1 MAFIAGIDIGSV
13 TTKCVIL
20 ADADVK
26 ARTLTRTGVDPE
38 KAVDTVVCEACA
50 LAGIR
55 AAQLERRVATGYGR
69 RLVAGASKVITEISA
84 AGRGAFELAGGRRLL
99 VLDVGGQDTK
109 LIDVEAGGDIADF
122 LMNDKCAAGT
132 GRFLELMAGVLET
145 DLDGLSALAF
155 KSAAP
160 ITINATC
167 GVFAETEVVSLIAH
181 AARREDIAAGVMN
194 SIATRIAAMLHSF
207 DPDSD
212 LVFCGGGA
220 RSPALCRA
228 VQAAAH
234 REIRVLPNPQYVVAL
249 GAALLAARPGIA

>member
-84 AGRGAFELAGGRRLL
+84 AGRGAFDLAGGRRLL

>member
-38 KAVDTVVCEACA
+38 KAVNTVVCEACA
-50 LAGIR
+50 LAGIQVGQLDLR
-55 AAQLERRVATGYGR
+55 AATGYGR
-69 RLVAGASKVITEISA
+69 RLATGASKVITEISA
-84 AGRGAFELAGGRRLL
+84 AGRGAFALAGGRRLL

-145 DLDGLSALAF
+145 DLDGLSSLAF
-155 KSAAP
+155 KSSAP

-181 AARREDIAAGVMN
+181 AAKREDIAAGVMN

-212 LVFCGGGA
+212 LVFCGGCA
-220 RSPALCRA
+220 RSPALSRA
-228 VQAAAH
+228 IEAAAQ
-234 REIRVLPNPQYVVAL
+234 RELRVLPDAQHVVAL
-249 GAALLAARPGIA
+249 GAALLAAR

>member
-1 MAFIAGIDIGSV
+1 MAFTAGIDIGSV